1 MEDKKFTLRISEAES
16 EKLERL
22 KKVVGVNTYTG
33 VIKYLISQYEDLNV
47 RYLNE
52 REANVRLKKENQS
65 LQLKI
70 NTFLDAFNNLK

>member
-33 VIKYLISQYEDLNV
+33 VIKCLISQYEDLNV